1 MQRNVQRSATGAEMD
16 TRGQAHDPAPRQAY
30 DVIVIGA
37 GWSGLMACKYCL
49 AEGSS
54 TLVLEGRDSIGGVWA
69 FTPDPRVGG
78 VMKTTETTSSRCLTE
93 ISDFPMPADYPSF
106 PSNQQIAAYLEAYC
120 DRFSL
125 TEHIR
130 FRQRVTRVA
139 KLGDLWEV
147 TTSDGSR
154 QRARHVIVCSGLHQ
168 FPNDMSGDERFAG
181 YAGTLMHSAAVKD
194 IPAEWSG
201 NTIVVWG
208 GGESA
213 SDIACEA
220 SKVASRVYFCI
231 PNGVWFV
238 HKRLNGWP
246 PLPSSEPKILD
257 HITSRLRLWLSP
269 THQYSPFVY
278 EYLEWAFGFNGHGQE
293 PWRTEAP
300 YQRSFLNKSADVLS
314 RVGSGH
320 VVPKRDVVSCRGTTL
335 RFTDG
340 TRANVDT
347 IITCSGYTPV
357 FPFLPAS
364 VPAGTDPRRWF
375 KYVFYNED
383 PSLAFVGFA
392 RPLIG
397 SIPGLAELQSRYV
410 ARVFSGA
417 CRLPEPAERRAI
429 TERDAR
435 FWDHQF
441 RDTSLRIGGLVDH
454 FVYADQLARLIGC
467 RPKFAK
473 LFFSSPRRWW
483 RAVTAPWNGCQ
494 FWLNDPRHH
503 DRIFATFRRYFGDRV
518 AQVWIFL
525 LLAPVLPLLLLRRR
539 LKISLRDHLSHASR
553 ARRVERRPAGART
566 AAGVALEA

>member
-1 MQRNVQRSATGAEMD
+1 MQANVQANVKAKATGAEKS
-16 TRGQAHDPAPRQAY
+16 TAY

-49 AEGSS
+49 AEGLR
-54 TLVLEGRDSIGGVWA
+54 TLVLESRDSIGGVWA
-69 FTPDPRVGG
+69 FTPDQRFGG

-93 ISDFPMPADYPSF
+93 ISDFPMSADYPSF
-106 PSNQQIAAYLEAYC
+106 PSNEQIKAYLDAYC
-120 DRFSL
+120 ARFSL

-130 FRQRVTRVA
+130 FKQRITRAA
-139 KLGDLWEV
+139 KRGDLWQV
-147 TTSDGSR
+147 TTSDGS
-154 QRARHVIVCSGLHQ
+154 QWLARNVIVSSGLHQ
-168 FPNDMSGDERFAG
+168 QPNGVSGDERFRG
-181 YAGTLMHSAAVKD
+181 YSGALMHSAAVKD
-194 IPAEWSG
+194 VPPEWSG
-201 NTIVVWG
+201 KTIVVWG

-213 SDIACEA
+213 SDIAFET

-238 HKRLNGWP
+238 PKRVNGWP
-246 PLPSSEPKILD
+246 PFPNSELKALD
-257 HITSRLRLWLSP
+257 HISSRLRLWLSP
-269 THQYSPFVY
+269 THRYAPFVY

-293 PWRTEAP
+293 PWRTPAP
-300 YQRSFLNKSADVLS
+300 YQRSFLNKSSDVLS
-314 RVGSGH
+314 RVASGH
-320 VVPKRDVVSCRGTTL
+320 VVPKRDIASCRGTMV

-340 TRANVDT
+340 TSAEVDT

-357 FPFLPAS
+357 LPFLDES
-364 VPAGTDPRRWF
+364 VPAGTDPRKWF
-375 KYVFYNED
+375 KYIFYNET

-410 ARVFSGA
+410 AKVFSGA
-417 CRLPEPAERRAI
+417 CRLPGPAERRAI
-429 TERDAR
+429 TERDAG

-467 RPKFAK
+467 RPNFAK

-483 RAVTAPWNGCQ
+483 QAITAPWNGSQ

-503 DRIFATFRRYFGDRV
+503 DRIFATFRRYHGDRV
-518 AQVWIFL
+518 AQVWIFV
-525 LLAPVLPLLLLRRR
+525 LLAPFLPLLTLRRY
-539 LKISLRDHLSHASR
+539 LKIFLQEHLFHTPR
-553 ARRVERRPAGART
+553 MRRVERQPAAAKVPAGA
-566 AAGVALEA
+566 ALEL